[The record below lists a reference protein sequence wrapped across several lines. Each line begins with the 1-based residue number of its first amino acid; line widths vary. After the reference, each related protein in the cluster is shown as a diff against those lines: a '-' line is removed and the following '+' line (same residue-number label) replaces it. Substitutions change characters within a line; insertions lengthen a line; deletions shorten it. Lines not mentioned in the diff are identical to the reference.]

1 VKRHHL
7 LLVTLLVA
15 NAAAMEA
22 LPLFVDRIVGT
33 VGAILISVTAVL
45 LFGEYARPH
54 ATRHDTTRRNAQPD
68 DDVCVE

>member
-1 VKRHHL
+1 MRRAWCGSANRIIPLVKRHHL

-22 LPLFVDRIVGT
+22 LPLFVDRLVGP

-45 LFGEYARPH
+45 LFGEYH
-54 ATRHDTTRRNAQPD
+54 APSHRR
-68 DDVCVE
+68 

>member
-1 VKRHHL
+1 MKRHHL

-45 LFGEYARPH
+45 LFGEYAHPPH
-54 ATRHDTTRRNAQPD
+54 HETTNDTTR
-68 DDVCVE
+68 VECTA